1 MNSSASRLRIPARRW
16 RRCRADQRWP
26 RTNPNANA
34 NAPAPA
40 PGPFP
45 RLPVCAGRNACARWF
60 SVDASSSSSST
71 TLAFDRDL
79 KRKQRDNAARSKK
92 AWRSAPPKGSGE
104 KGGDNNDDDDD
115 DAVDYDYFRNE
126 MAARLVDR
134 LDDIKRAEGFPLAL
148 DIGAGG
154 GHIYRAICS
163 DDAFEGEGGIGGVRK
178 MVLLDSS
185 AGMLG
190 TNDGD
195 DDDGDGEHIEGSHRC
210 GAYKL
215 HADEEEDL
223 PFPDGTFDLVMSS
236 QAIHW
241 VNDLPKLFREVHRV
255 LKPDGCFMFSM
266 IGGATLPELR
276 VSMVLA
282 ELEREGG
289 VGAHV
294 GPFVELSDVG
304 SLMQNAG
311 FSLPTIDVDTVRIS
325 YPSAPV
331 LMEHLQRMGEGNASV
346 RRREHTGRDVF
357 LAASCIYDELYPLG
371 DPGGDGGGE
380 VEATAQVIFAIGW
393 TPHASQQKPEPRGSA
408 THRIGDVV
416 TVTEHKG
423 EDEDKP

>member
-1 MNSSASRLRIPARRW
+1 MERSPCTASPSVLTAAASILSLEQHP
-16 RRCRADQRWP
+16 P
-26 RTNPNANA
+26 Y
-34 NAPAPA
+34 
-40 PGPFP
+40 
-45 RLPVCAGRNACARWF
+45 ARWF
-60 SVDASSSSSST
+60 AVDSST
-71 TLAFDRDL
+71 TKAFDREF

-92 AWRSAPPKGSGE
+92 AWR
-104 KGGDNNDDDDD
+104 GDNDI
-115 DAVDYDYFRNE
+115 VEYEYFRKE

-148 DIGAGG
+148 DIGAGE

-190 TNDGD
+190 INDED
-195 DDDGDGEHIEGSHRC
+195 EETIEGSHRC
-210 GAYKL
+210 DAYKL
-215 HADEEEDL
+215 HADEEDKL

-276 VSMVLA
+276 IAMVLA

-311 FSLPTIDVDTVRIS
+311 FSLPTIDIDTVKIS

-331 LMEHLQRMGEGNASV
+331 LMEHLQRMGEGNASL
-346 RRREHTGRDVF
+346 RRREHTGRDIF
-357 LAASCIYDELYPLG
+357 LAASCIYDEMYPVESDG
-371 DPGGDGGGE
+371 DDFRD
-380 VEATAQVIFAIGW
+380 VEASAQIIFAIGW
-393 TPHASQQKPEPRGSA
+393 TPHVSQQKPEPRGSA
-408 THRIGDVV
+408 THRIGDM
-416 TVTEHKG
+416 VTEHKS
-423 EDEDKP
+423 EK